1 MIGLEMMDKMT
12 TNKLNNL
19 FGQSNRVLLFLKREQ
34 PIFDDL
40 GVKHS
45 GRVNLQ
51 RDSKEA
57 VFLKPTN
64 YR

>member
-40 GVKHS
+40 GMKNS
-45 GRVNLQ
+45 GKVNLQ
-51 RDSKEA
+51 RDSKET
-57 VFLKPTN
+57 VFPKPTN